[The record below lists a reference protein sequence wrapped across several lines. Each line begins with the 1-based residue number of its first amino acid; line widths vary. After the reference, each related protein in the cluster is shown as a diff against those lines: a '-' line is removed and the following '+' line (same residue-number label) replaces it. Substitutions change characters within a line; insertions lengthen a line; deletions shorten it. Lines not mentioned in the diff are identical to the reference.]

1 MKTTESTHAAPGHRA
16 SGKSAGT
23 AVPVLIRDKKPV
35 IGYGIG
41 AVIALLFF
49 AIGAPSALATFRL
62 SSTGDAVELPP
73 LAIPSAAAG
82 WVLAALLVAATVYAW
97 LNLRAGRKN
106 PGWLALTYG
115 LAFLMA
121 FLIWVVGSANNPNI
135 SLITLLGGSIALAL
149 PMVFGSLSGVLSERS
164 GVVNIAI
171 EGQLLLGAFAA
182 AVGGSIT
189 QNVYVALICAAVGGV
204 VVSALLALFAI
215 KYLVNQIIVGVV
227 LNVLVSGLTAFLFGT
242 LLAPNAD
249 ALNSPPRLRS
259 FSIPGLAD
267 IPILGPLLFRQT
279 LLGYLMFV
287 AVAIVWFAL
296 YKTRWGLRVRA
307 VGEHPKAADT
317 VGINVNRTRVINVLI
332 GGAVAG
338 LGGSYYTLVSVSQ
351 FSRDMTAGAGFIALA
366 ALIFGRWNPL
376 GAFFAALLFGF
387 ATNLQYVLAQAGTA
401 VPSQFMAMLPY
412 VVTIFAVAGLV
423 GKSRGPAAAGEPYVK
438 G

>member
-1 MKTTESTHAAPGHRA
+1 MNDTKTSTRKA
-16 SGKSAGT
+16 SLRQDAGT
-23 AVPVLIRDKKPV
+23 PAPRDWKPV

-41 AVIALLFF
+41 ALAALLVF
-49 AIGAPSALATFRL
+49 ALGAPDTSATFRL
-62 SSTGDAVELPP
+62 STPGDKFELAP
-73 LAIPSAAAG
+73 LVIPAAAAG
-82 WVLAALLVAATVYAW
+82 WVLALLLVAGAVTAL
-97 LNLRAGRKN
+97 LNTRAGRKS
-106 PGWLALTYG
+106 PGWLPLAYG
-115 LAFLMA
+115 LVFLA
-121 FLIWVVGSANNPNI
+121 GFLIWVVGSANNPNI
-135 SLITLLGGSIALAL
+135 SLISLLGGSLALAL
-149 PMVFGSLSGVLSERS
+149 PMVFGSLSGVFAERS

-189 QNVYVALICAAVGGV
+189 QNVYVAMICAAVGGV

-249 ALNSPPRLRS
+249 ALNSPPRLKEMA
-259 FSIPGLAD
+259 IPFLSD
-267 IPILGPLLFRQT
+267 IPVVGPLLFDQT
-279 LLGYLMFV
+279 LLGYAMFV
-287 AVAIVWFAL
+287 AVAVVWFAL

-317 VGINVNRTRVINVLI
+317 VGIKVNRVRVTNVLI
-332 GGAVAG
+332 GGAIAG

-366 ALIFGRWNPL
+366 ALIFGRWNPI

-387 ATNLQYVLAQAGTA
+387 ATNLQYVLGQAGTA

-412 VVTIFAVAGLV
+412 VVTVFAVAGLV
-423 GKSRGPAAAGEPYVK
+423 GRSRPPAAVGEPYVK
-438 G
+438 E